1 MVVLG
6 SFRDTYMTNLRTY
19 TPRTWDTEKRQS
31 TKPKNQLARAIRVL
45 IRQIYIKIKIKM
57 QTGDYGAG
65 FAILV
70 PVRDG
75 IIRWSNPWN
84 SNDLGM

>member
-1 MVVLG
+1 MYGAGKFQGYLYDQPTHIYPMDVG
-6 SFRDTYMTNLRTY
+6 HR
-19 TPRTWDTEKRQS
+19 EK

-84 SNDLGM
+84 SSDLGM